1 MMRDTPKQ
9 NTIRFWDRF
18 NGSPVKLELS
28 LGLAIVYNRFNRDQE
43 GHSREL
49 FRYEYRGDLVS
60 CELYGEGSDCDG
72 YHQWGGTMVWD
83 CKTLVDVDG
92 VSMPYWIPQ
101 DEYRRDLTAEEN
113 NY

>member
-1 MMRDTPKQ
+1 MNTKQ
-9 NTIRFWDRF
+9 TIRFWDRF

-43 GHSREL
+43 GFSREL